1 MKYRVQLFAA
11 AAVLVPFGVA
21 VAEYAEGSE
30 PAARPPAAVQELV
43 QVANKVTRSMS
54 AAREQLGNAAAAA
67 KKKGDVML
75 LTCLL
80 DKLQTVQK
88 LQAKVRAP
96 LAELAH
102 ASDPANAQRPFV
114 VVTVIGQKV
123 ALTLQEAAGCVDSK
137 NQGAEISLENIKP
150 PSRPETDD
158 EFGTDD
164 ELGAGFPPVDD
175 FDLLPPPAGRPETET
190 DLDPSTDDPQVASPA
205 K

>member
-1 MKYRVQLFAA
+1 MKFRVEWLAA
-11 AAVLVPFGVA
+11 AAVLLPFGVA
-21 VAEYAEGSE
+21 VADYATGGE
-30 PAARPPAAVQELV
+30 PAAEAPRAMQELL
-43 QVANKVTRSMS
+43 QIANKVTRSIA
-54 AAREQLGNAAAAA
+54 AAREQLSAAAAAA
-67 KKKGDVML
+67 KKKEDVL
-75 LTCLL
+75 LQTCLL